1 MKTTKA
7 VALRTLLTLFPLIIA
22 FHVSVMAG
30 VIPFTVVWAG
40 KIHSTQEM
48 YIFEAVSI
56 VINLLLVTVLLLK
69 AQYVKNNVPD
79 RLLNNILW
87 LFLILFVANTIGNL
101 LAKTSF
107 EKYVFT
113 PVSLLS
119 AVMIW
124 LVVRK
129 EKA

>member
-7 VALRTLLTLFPLIIA
+7 AALRTLLTLFPLIIA
-22 FHVSVMAG
+22 FHVSVMAD
-30 VIPFTVVWAG
+30 VIPYTIVWAG
-40 KIHSTQEM
+40 RIHSTQEM
-48 YIFEAVSI
+48 YVFEVVSI
-56 VINLLLVTVLLLK
+56 VINLLFITVLLLK

-87 LFLILFVANTIGNL
+87 LFLILFSVNTIGNL
-101 LAKTSF
+101 MAKTSF

-113 PVSLLS
+113 PITLLS
-119 AVMIW
+119 AILIW